1 MAELRVDAPLKPKE
15 KRPIGRPS
23 IYDDGILDALCD
35 RIMAGEGVKS
45 ICRDEAMPREVD
57 VYRAAAKDDEICSRI
72 ARAREAQQDA
82 IVDDII
88 AMADAATVENHQVV
102 KLRIWARQWQASKLA
117 PKKYGDRIQTDA
129 TVNANVTGD
138 MTMRLQAM
146 SDDEL
151 ARILTDAASIASA
164 GGGVGTS
171 SQTGS

>member
-1 MAELRVDAPLKPKE
+1 MPKEIKVDHPLKPKD
-15 KRPIGRPS
+15 KKLIGRPS

-117 PKKYGDRIQTDA
+117 PKKYGDRVQTDA
-129 TVNANVTGD
+129 TVQANVTGD
-138 MTMRLQAM
+138 LTVRLAAMT
-146 SDDEL
+146 DGEL
-151 ARILTDAASIASA
+151 GRILADAAKS
-164 GGGVGTS
+164 GGVGVAS
-171 SQTGS
+171 PAGE